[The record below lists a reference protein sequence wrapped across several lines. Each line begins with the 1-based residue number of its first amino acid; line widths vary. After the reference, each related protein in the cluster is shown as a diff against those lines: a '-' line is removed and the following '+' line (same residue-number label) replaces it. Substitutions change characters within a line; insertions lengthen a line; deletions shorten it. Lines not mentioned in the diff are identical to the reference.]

1 MTADELQTYYSR
13 RAHEYESIYEKPER
27 QRDLTRLKEAVR
39 SLFASQAVL
48 EVACGTGY
56 WTQVVTETA
65 RFVTAIDASDE
76 VLEIARQKRIK
87 EGKVEFRK
95 ADAYRLGQL
104 PGPYTAALAAFW
116 WSHVPREKIAPFLQS
131 LHHSLAVES
140 LVVLIDNK
148 YVPGNSTPISSND
161 ASGNTYQNRRLSDG
175 TEYRVLKNFP
185 SEAELKRSLGAVA
198 TSFCFHEL
206 EYYWYA
212 TYRVRKEA

>member
-13 RAHEYESIYEKPER
+13 RAREYESIYEKPER
-27 QRDLTRLKEAVR
+27 QADLTRLKEAVR
-39 SLFASQAVL
+39 CLFASQAVL

-56 WTQVVTETA
+56 WTQVVAETA
-65 RFVTAIDASDE
+65 KFVTAIDASDE

-95 ADAYRLGQL
+95 ADAYGLAQL
-104 PGPYTAALAAFW
+104 SGPYTAALAAFW
-116 WSHVPREKIAPFLQS
+116 WSHVPREKIALFLQS
-131 LHHSLAVES
+131 LHHSLAATS
-140 LVVLIDNK
+140 LVVLIDNR
-148 YVPGNSTPISSND
+148 YVPGNSTPISGHD
-161 ASGNTYQNRRLSDG
+161 ASGNTYQNRSLSDG

-185 SEAELKRSLGAVA
+185 SEAELKRSLGAAA

-212 TYRVRKEA
+212 TYRVYKEA